1 MPDLPPKDQDL
12 YENLSAGYEGV
23 GEFYDLF
30 ADNSDLSFYV
40 EYAQRFGSPILDLAA
55 GTGRVTFTLAQKG
68 HEMVALEQSPSM
80 ISVAKSR
87 LRNYP
92 KEIANRITFVEGSMT
107 EFSLNRKFNL
117 IIVPASFAHALTSE
131 EQLSTL
137 RCVRDHLQDDGVF
150 ILDLFPGE
158 MQYEH
163 ATFEDTPVPL
173 EDGRTVSR
181 RGEIHSDLSKKLM
194 RMDVQYIVRNSE
206 GKLIDQKEVVSGA
219 ALIFNH
225 EADLLI
231 RMAGF
236 KIEEELG
243 DFEGNS
249 YNPESGRRI
258 FVLRKGD

>member
-1 MPDLPPKDQDL
+1 MPDLSPKDQDL

-30 ADNSDLSFYV
+30 ADNSDLPFYI
-40 EYAQRFGSPILDLAA
+40 EYAQKIGSPILDVAA
-55 GTGRVTFTLAQKG
+55 GTGRVTFALAQKG
-68 HEMVALEQSPSM
+68 HEVVALEQSPSM
-80 ISVAKSR
+80 LSVAKSR
-87 LRNYP
+87 LQTSP
-92 KEIANRITFVEGSMT
+92 QEVASRITLVEGYMT

-117 IIVPASFAHALTSE
+117 IIIPTSFVHALTTE

-137 RCVRDHLQDDGVF
+137 QSVHDHLRDDGFF
-150 ILDLFPGE
+150 ILDLFPGG

-163 ATFEDTPVPL
+163 ATFEDTPVHL
-173 EDGRTVSR
+173 EDGRIVSR

-194 RMDVQYIVRNSE
+194 RMDLQYIVRNSD
-206 GKLIDQKEVVSGA
+206 GKLIDKIKVVSGA
-219 ALIFNH
+219 ALILNH

-231 RMAGF
+231 QTAGF

-249 YNPESGRRI
+249 YTPESGRRI

>member
-1 MPDLPPKDQDL
+1 MTPKDQDP
-12 YENLSAGYEGV
+12 YENLSPGYEGV

-30 ADNSDLSFYV
+30 TDNSDLPFYIK
-40 EYAQRFGSPILDLAA
+40 YAQRLGSPILDLAA
-55 GTGRVTFTLAQKG
+55 GTGRVTFPLAQKG
-68 HEMVALEQSPSM
+68 HEVVALEQSPSM
-80 ISVAKSR
+80 LSIAKSR
-87 LRNYP
+87 FQNYP
-92 KEIANRITFVEGSMT
+92 KEVANRITFVESSMT

-117 IIVPASFAHALTSE
+117 IIIPTSFTHALTTE

-137 RCVRDHLQDDGVF
+137 RSVYDHLCDDGLF
-150 ILDLFPGE
+150 IFDLFPGE

-163 ATFEDTPVPL
+163 ATFEDTPVQL

-181 RGEIHSDLSKKLM
+181 KGEIHSDLSKRLM
-194 RMDVQYIVRNSE
+194 RMDLQYIVRNPE
-206 GKLIDQKEVVSGA
+206 GKLLDQIEVVSGA
-219 ALIFNH
+219 ALILNE

-236 KIEEELG
+236 NIEEELG

-258 FVLRKGD
+258 FVLRKEIR